1 MPVLLPSIAPG
12 YNCLLY
18 IALEPPGLSHRLHDV
33 SRGNLPVL
41 QRPSVVRYAQ
51 TVLANRREEQ
61 KCRFCDLELP
71 DWRPSMTPQ
80 ACKPV
85 TPYMRV
91 SFGGKTY
98 KVAVA
103 PGPEGAKQFELE
115 IRKLL
120 RLPETQEFDVIFHC
134 KAPGSGG
141 SRFARGSAPASR
153 CVLGIIIRKQ
163 QLHKMHTLACRR
175 ARTRPPK
182 RVLGCTIRIWL
193 QLNFSACVA
202 SARAASQRTAV
213 HDVNMPALMI
223 LAATCR

>member
-1 MPVLLPSIAPG
+1 M
-12 YNCLLY
+12 
-18 IALEPPGLSHRLHDV
+18 
-33 SRGNLPVL
+33 L

-51 TVLANRREEQ
+51 TALANCREEQ

-103 PGPEGAKQFELE
+103 PGPEGAKQFEVE

-153 CVLGIIIRKQ
+153 CGLGNFIRQ
-163 QLHKMHTLACRR
+163 QQPQKMHPFACHC
-175 ARTRPPK
+175 ARTVLPK
-182 RVLGCTIRIWL
+182 GVLGCTIRIWL
-193 QLNFSACVA
+193 QLYSSACGA
-202 SARAASQRTAV
+202 SARAASQRIAV
-213 HDVNMPALMI
+213 HDVNIQALMI
-223 LAATCR
+223 NAANCR